1 MGVINMIKNAF
12 IRKESS
18 GNFEMISMRTGSFF
32 SYEGRLYE
40 SDIIRAAIRPKARAI
55 GKAVAKHIQRD
66 QKKGTLKV
74 NEDPKIRFLLEEPN
88 EYMTGQMFQEK
99 MAVQLEL
106 NNNAFAFVE
115 RNQNVVTALYPI
127 DCRSF
132 EIQIDE
138 TKELY
143 IRFLMHDGQYWTARY
158 ANIIHLRKDYGTDVF
173 LGSSPGKTLTDLMD
187 VVGTMDQGLVHAIKN
202 STVIRW
208 LLKFATA
215 LKQKDLEKRAAE
227 FAQIY
232 TSTEAKTGGV
242 AAVGADAE
250 VIRVDTQDYVPNALQ
265 NQNIIKRVY
274 AYFNT
279 NEKIIHSQ
287 YTEDEWISYYENV
300 IEPDLIQFSNELTRK
315 LFTRKE
321 RSYNNKIKLEASN
334 LSFASMSTKLQLVQF
349 VDRGMMTPNEVREIM
364 GYAPVE
370 GGDVM
375 VRRLDTAP
383 TGQEDNNAD

>member
-1 MGVINMIKNAF
+1 MGILNNFKIAF
-12 IRKESS
+12 SKKEST
-18 GNFEMISMRTGSFF
+18 GKFEMLSMRTGSFF

-55 GKAVAKHIQRD
+55 GKAEAKHIQRD
-66 QKKGTLKV
+66 QKTDKLKI
-74 NEDPKIRFLLEEPN
+74 NKNPQIKFLLEEPN
-88 EYMTGQMFQEK
+88 EYMTGQMFREK
-99 MAVQLEL
+99 MIVQLEL
-106 NNNAFAFVE
+106 NNNAFAFIE
-115 RNQNVVTALYPI
+115 RSGNKAVAIYPV
-127 DCRSF
+127 DCRAF

-143 IRFLMHDGQYWTARY
+143 IKFLMHDGQYWTARY
-158 ANIIHLRKDYGTDVF
+158 SNIIHLRKDYSMDVF

-208 LLKFATA
+208 LLKYKTA
-215 LKQKDLEKRAAE
+215 LKAKDLEERAKE
-227 FAQIY
+227 FANIY
-232 TSTEAKTGGV
+232 TSTEAETGGV
-242 AAVGADAE
+242 AAVGADAD
-250 VIRVDTQDYVPNALQ
+250 VTMVDSKEFVPNAIQ
-265 NQNIIKRVY
+265 NQNVVKRIY

-279 NEKIIHSQ
+279 NEKIIHSE
-287 YTEDEWISYYENV
+287 YTEDEWIAYFENAV
-300 IEPDLIQFSNELTRK
+300 EPDLIQFSNEMTRK
-315 LFTRKE
+315 LFTRNE
-321 RSYNNKIKLEASN
+321 RSYENAIKLESSN

-349 VDRGMMTPNEVREIM
+349 VDRGMMTPNEVREVM

-383 TGQEDNNAD
+383 TKEESDGN

>member
-1 MGVINMIKNAF
+1 MGVLQNLKNAF
-12 IRKESS
+12 ANKESS
-18 GNFEMISMRTGSFF
+18 GKFEMISMRTGSFF

-66 QKKGTLKV
+66 QKKGTLKI
-74 NEDPKIRFLLEEPN
+74 NADPRIRFLLEEPN

-115 RNQNVVTALYPI
+115 RKGNLITAIYPV
-127 DCRSF
+127 DCRAF
-132 EIQIDE
+132 EMQIDE

-143 IRFLMHDGQYWTARY
+143 IKFLMHDGQYWTARY
-158 ANIIHLRKDYGTDVF
+158 SNIIHLRKDYGTDVF

-208 LLKFATA
+208 LLKFTTA
-215 LKQKDLEKRAAE
+215 LKSKDLERRAEE
-227 FAQIY
+227 FARIY
-232 TSTEAKTGGV
+232 TSTEATTGGV
-242 AAVGADAE
+242 AAVGADAD
-250 VIRVDTQDYVPNALQ
+250 VIQIDTKEYVPNALQ

-274 AYFNT
+274 AYFNI

-300 IEPDLIQFSNELTRK
+300 IEPDLVQFSNEMTRK

-321 RSYNNKIKLEASN
+321 RSFENKIKLEASN
-334 LSFASMSTKLQLVQF
+334 LSFASMSTKLNLVQF

-383 TGQEDNNAD
+383 TQEDS